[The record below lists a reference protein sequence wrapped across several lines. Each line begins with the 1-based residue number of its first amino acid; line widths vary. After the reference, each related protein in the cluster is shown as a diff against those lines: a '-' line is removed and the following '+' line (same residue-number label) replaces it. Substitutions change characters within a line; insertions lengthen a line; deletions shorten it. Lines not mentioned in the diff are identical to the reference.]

1 MFNLNGDSTVYFS
14 IENERISYI
23 IARLWTSISTF
34 RMDTC
39 LHFSVGQSVYAV
51 RTTILKAGM
60 SMCIQHNL
68 NGTRSQTLC
77 LCNVPYSCLRATA
90 TWVTII
96 RGVQKSKVLNGQ
108 IDRVAYACRSKNGEE
123 LLECQR
129 NELMTRHGLGLI
141 PQKIFLVLETH
152 GADVVTPRNG
162 NLCLSWAVWLG
173 TYLTVPR
180 RLGHTRKP
188 EHIPKFY
195 CSSSLTKERQTVCSS
210 QWAIIPSLQ
219 FLMDVVVSG
228 VQLVSFSSF
237 FPM

>member
-1 MFNLNGDSTVYFS
+1 
-14 IENERISYI
+14 
-23 IARLWTSISTF
+23 
-34 RMDTC
+34 
-39 LHFSVGQSVYAV
+39 
-51 RTTILKAGM
+51 
-60 SMCIQHNL
+60 
-68 NGTRSQTLC
+68 
-77 LCNVPYSCLRATA
+77 
-90 TWVTII
+90 
-96 RGVQKSKVLNGQ
+96 
-108 IDRVAYACRSKNGEE
+108 
-123 LLECQR
+123 
-129 NELMTRHGLGLI
+129 MTRHGLGLI

-237 FPM
+237 FPCKLGRSVYSKYCHLVDKAMPAPHRRNYRYQWTYSAPCFLIENLLTDNPVLCT